1 MRIVILGGTGLV
13 GAKLVRLLSDAGH
26 ETIVAA
32 RSTGVD
38 TVTGEGLIAALDG
51 ADAVVDASNPG
62 YAESEAM
69 LRFFQAS
76 GANLFAAEH
85 TTRIAH
91 HVVFSAIGAGHIDDG
106 FYRAKEAQE
115 RLVALSGIPF
125 TIVRATPLFEYL
137 YAIVS
142 DEREPERVRV
152 PPVRMRPIAAED
164 VARVLARVA
173 IAGPAGGVVEVAG
186 PETFAL
192 SVLAE
197 EVLAANEDPRRVVV
211 DSAAT
216 FFGAH
221 VDDRP
226 LTGGE
231 VPADGAIGFEDWLRQ
246 SLVPA

>member
-1 MRIVILGGTGLV
+1 MRIVVLGGTGLV
-13 GAKLVRLLSDAGH
+13 GAKLVRDLAQAGH
-26 ETIVAA
+26 HAVVAA

-38 TVTGEGLIAALDG
+38 TVTGDGLIAALDG
-51 ADAVVDASNPG
+51 ADAVVDVSNPG
-62 YAESEAM
+62 YGDAEAM

-85 TTRIAH
+85 KARIAH
-91 HVVFSAIGAGHIDDG
+91 HVAFSAIGSGHIDDG
-106 FYRAKEAQE
+106 YYRAKDAQE

-142 DEREPERVRV
+142 DQGEPERVRV
-152 PPVRMRPIAAED
+152 PPVRMRPIAADD
-164 VARVLARVA
+164 VARVLAHVA
-173 IAGPAGGVVEVAG
+173 VAEPSNAVVEVAG

-192 SVLAE
+192 SMLAE
-197 EVLAANEDPRRVVV
+197 EMLAANEDPRRVVV

-231 VPADGAIGFEDWLRQ
+231 MPADGAMEFEDWLRQ